1 VSEWKPVGTEGLL
14 EDGEMT
20 EVKVDDA
27 VLLLARVEGQYY
39 AAQGLC
45 PHMRAHLAR
54 GKLNGFVVTC
64 PAHRSQFDLREGRNL
79 EWTPKLPRLARRMA
93 RAFQP
98 PRDLRT
104 YDTRVEASQVWVEM
118 D

>member
-1 VSEWKPVGTEGLL
+1 MAEWKAVGMEGML
-14 EDGEMT
+14 EDGDMT
-20 EVKVDDA
+20 EVKVDNT
-27 VLLLARVEGQYY
+27 VLLLARAEGQYY

-54 GKLNGFVVTC
+54 GKLNGFAITC
-64 PAHRSQFDLREGRNL
+64 PAHKSQFDLREGRNL
-79 EWTPKLPRLARRMA
+79 EWAPKLPGLARRMA
-93 RAFQP
+93 QAFQP

-104 YDTRVEASQVWVEM
+104 YSTRVEDGQVWVEM

>member
-1 VSEWKPVGTEGLL
+1 MAKWKAVGSEAML
-14 EDGEMT
+14 EDGGMT
-20 EVKVDDA
+20 EVKVDNA
-27 VLLLARVEGQYY
+27 VLLLARGEGQYY

-93 RAFQP
+93 QAFQS
-98 PRDLRT
+98 PRALHT
-104 YDTRVEASQVWVEM
+104 YRTRVEDGQVWVEIE
-118 D
+118 

>member
-1 VSEWKPVGTEGLL
+1 MAEWKVVGTEGML

-20 EVKVDDA
+20 EVKVADA
-27 VLLLARVEGQYY
+27 VLLLARVEGRYY

-79 EWTPKLPRLARRMA
+79 EWTPKLPPLARRMSQ
-93 RAFQP
+93 AFQP
-98 PRDLRT
+98 PQDLHTYRT
-104 YDTRVEASQVWVEM
+104 QVEDGQVWVET